1 MSLGLLKRSLPKQT
15 EDNLPSKRPREP
27 SATYSDLIQQEIDK
41 RLFRAQKPIKKSTI
55 KPKPSVPLLQTIE
68 EKSQKSKPKPSVP
81 LLQTIEEK
89 SQKSKPK
96 NSFAQNLQNLNSRTL
111 SNKYLSMITKTLK

>member
-68 EKSQKSKPKPSVP
+68 EKSQKSKPK
-81 LLQTIEEK
+81 
-89 SQKSKPK
+89 